1 VPPTVLDS
9 ELKAR
14 HRAMWASG
22 DYPSMVERFLLPLG
36 PRLVEACG
44 IGPGMRVLDVAA
56 GTGNA
61 SLPAAATGAQVTAS
75 DLTPELLRAG
85 RRQAEAAGLELD
97 WVEAD
102 AEDLPFDDASFDVV
116 MSAIGVMFAP
126 HHQDAAEEF
135 VRVCRPGGTIGLLSW
150 TPEGIIGSLF
160 RTMGPFA
167 PPPPPGATPPPR
179 WGSEQHLEELFGN
192 RVAFGEQRRDV
203 LEVTEFSRPEDFAA
217 HFKTLYGPTIA
228 TLANANRNGREA
240 EFLEAFARV
249 YEDADIGTPGAAR
262 FEMEYLLSV
271 GKRA

>member
-1 VPPTVLDS
+1 V
-9 ELKAR
+9 
-14 HRAMWASG
+14 W
-22 DYPSMVERFLLPLG
+22 
-36 PRLVEACG
+36 
-44 IGPGMRVLDVAA
+44 
-56 GTGNA
+56 
-61 SLPAAATGAQVTAS
+61 
-75 DLTPELLRAG
+75 
-85 RRQAEAAGLELD
+85 
-97 WVEAD
+97 
-102 AEDLPFDDASFDVV
+102 
-116 MSAIGVMFAP
+116 
-126 HHQDAAEEF
+126 
-135 VRVCRPGGTIGLLSW
+135 RPGGTIGLLSW